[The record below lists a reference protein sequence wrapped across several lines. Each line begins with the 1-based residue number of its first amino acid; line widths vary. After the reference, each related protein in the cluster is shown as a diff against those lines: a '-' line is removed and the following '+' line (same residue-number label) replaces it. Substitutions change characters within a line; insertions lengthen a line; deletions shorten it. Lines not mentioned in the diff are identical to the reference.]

1 VVLLESRVGLALG
14 LLTHP
19 LELCDR
25 LSVRLAAVRDEAV
38 HVPLVARRVVPR
50 DVHLAHGLAERS
62 LDERHPALPPFAQL
76 LRARERAAVEV
87 EVRLDE
93 LSAQVRRASTDD
105 VEGEPVAP
113 RIDRL
118 VLPRGRALDRE
129 VRLAHDELVEGP
141 GRDTERLGP

>member
-1 VVLLESRVGLALG
+1 
-14 LLTHP
+14 
-19 LELCDR
+19 
-25 LSVRLAAVRDEAV
+25 
-38 HVPLVARRVVPR
+38 
-50 DVHLAHGLAERS
+50 
-62 LDERHPALPPFAQL
+62 DERHPALPPFAQL
-76 LRARERAAVEV
+76 LRARESAAVEV

-118 VLPRGRALDRE
+118 VLPRGRELDRE

-141 GRDTERLGP
+141 GRDTERLGPRRPVEARCLA